1 MALAQSKYNSGQYY
15 LSKLNLAFLFITA
28 VLALACRPEAID
40 KGAKTGNKHYSLSDF
55 YNSPFVKKP
64 IFSANGDKILISTNK
79 SGIFNAYQLSLA
91 NGELTQLTDFAT
103 NAAYGISYFPADERM
118 LYSLELGADLSHI
131 FVRNTDGTSVDITPD
146 STSKAMFIQ
155 WSEDKQSF
163 YYLCNKRDNRY
174 FDIYKLP
181 IKNLNNKQLRPELL
195 FENKNGYEIQGMS
208 KDENYFVFGKIYTK
222 NNSDIYLYSR
232 KAGTTE
238 KIIGNSKSANYAV
251 GVSKDEEEIY
261 YLTDEESEFCYL
273 KAYNFSTKQHQTVVK
288 ENWDIVDVSFSPS
301 KTYRAMLINEEAQN
315 KLKLYQNIDNKQ
327 IKIPNLPCGDVSM
340 VSFSKDE
347 KQMCFLLNNPVSP
360 NDLYIY
366 NFESQELKKITDLL
380 NPLIESNELVEP
392 EFVKFPSFDGLEIP
406 ALLYKPLLIKENEK
420 IPAIVWVHGGLGGQS
435 RATYS
440 PIIQYLVNQGYA
452 VLAVNNRGSYG
463 YGKTFAQ
470 ADDGKIG
477 NVDLKDYIAGK
488 NFLAN
493 SGYVHQGKIGI
504 MGAGTY
510 GGYVPLAAL
519 AFAPTEF
526 AVGVDLFGVTNWY
539 RMLNSIPPAW
549 EPIKQALYKELGNPA
564 TDSAALHKKSP
575 LFFINEITQPLMI
588 VQGANNPRVPK
599 SETDQIVK
607 ELKINKIPH
616 KYLVFNDE
624 SYFFAKK
631 ENEIKAYKEVMKFLD
646 EFLKGK
652 QTPVVQ

>member
-1 MALAQSKYNSGQYY
+1 MALAQSKYYHGQIY
-15 LSKLNLAFLFITA
+15 SFKINIAFLFIIA
-28 VLALACRPEAID
+28 VLTLACRPEAID
-40 KGAKTGNKHYSLSDF
+40 KGAKIGKKYYSLNDF
-55 YNSPFVKKP
+55 YNAPFIKKP
-64 IFSANGDKILISTNK
+64 IFSANGDKILISTNE
-79 SGIFNAYQLSLA
+79 SGVFNAYQFSLA
-91 NGELTQLTDFAT
+91 NSELTQLTNFTT
-103 NAAYGISYFPADERM
+103 NAAYGISYFPNDDRI
-118 LYSLELGADLSHI
+118 LYSLELGSDLSHI
-131 FVRNTDGTSVDITPD
+131 FVRNIDGTSIDLTPD
-146 STSKAMFIQ
+146 STSKAMFIK
-155 WSEDKQSF
+155 WSEDKKSF
-163 YYLCNKRDNRY
+163 YFLCNKRDNRY

-195 FENKNGYEIQGMS
+195 FENKNGYEIQGIS

-222 NNSDIYLYSR
+222 NNSDIYLYNR
-232 KAGTTE
+232 KIGKTE
-238 KIIGNSKSANYAV
+238 KIIGNSKSANYAI
-251 GVSKDEEEIY
+251 GVSKNEEEIY

-273 KAYNFSTKQHQTVVK
+273 KTYSFSTKQQQTVVK
-288 ENWDIVDVSFSPS
+288 ENWDIVDVYFSPK
-301 KTYRAMLINEEAQN
+301 KTYRAVLINEEAQN
-315 KLKLYQNIDNKQ
+315 KLKVYQNEDNEQ

-340 VSFSKDE
+340 VSFSNDE

-366 NFESQELKKITDLL
+366 NFENKELKKITSLF
-380 NPLIESNELVEP
+380 NPLIDSNELVEP
-392 EFVKFPSFDGLEIP
+392 EFVRFPSFDGLEIP
-406 ALLYKPLLIKENEK
+406 ALLYKPLTIKENEK
-420 IPAIVWVHGGLGGQS
+420 IPAIVWVHSGLGAQS

-440 PIIQYLVNQGYA
+440 PMIQHLVNQGYA

-477 NVDLKDYIAGK
+477 DADLKDYIAGK

-510 GGYVPLAAL
+510 GGYISLAAL

-526 AVGVDLFGVTNWY
+526 AVGVDLFGITNWY
-539 RMLNSIPPAW
+539 RVLKSIPPSW
-549 EPIKQALYKELGNPA
+549 EPIKQVLYKELGNPA

-575 LFFINEITQPLMI
+575 LFFVSEITQPLMI

-607 ELKINKIPH
+607 ELKMNKIPH

-631 ENEIKAYKEVMKFLD
+631 ENEVKAYKDIMKFLD

-652 QTPVVQ
+652 KTSVVQ